1 MNLVFLRLGHNMFY
15 GHIPLSI
22 TNLTSLRFLDLAGN
36 NISGAIPGSLSKLT
50 AMTEKHP
57 KFLTDWFDFYSEPDM
72 DGLYL
77 FGGIFSV
84 MMKRQER
91 NYADRVNE
99 VVGIDLSLNHLTGGI
114 PDDITSL
121 NRLITLNLS
130 WNQLSGNILEN
141 IGVIK
146 SLESLD
152 LSWNNL
158 SGEIP
163 PSLADLTY
171 LSNLDLSHNNLT
183 GRIPQGRQLDTLY
196 TEDPSIYDGNNGLCG
211 PPLER
216 NCSSSKLPE
225 NGNQKIGKQHSDVR
239 FFYVGLGSG
248 FVAGLW
254 VVFCLVLFKRTWRIA
269 YFHLFDRVCDE
280 VYVFVILAWA
290 MLTRKATTDSY

>member
-1 MNLVFLRLGHNMFY
+1 MFY
-15 GHIPLSI
+15 GHIPVNI
-22 TNLTSLRFLDLAGN
+22 TNLTSLRYLDLSGN

-57 KFLTDWFDFYSEPDM
+57 KFLIDWFGFYSDTDM
-72 DGLYL
+72 DGLRP
-77 FGGIFSV
+77 FDGIFSV
-84 MMKRQER
+84 VMKRQER
-91 NYADRVNE
+91 NYGDRVYE

-121 NRLITLNLS
+121 NRLLTLNLS

-171 LSNLDLSHNNLT
+171 LGYLDLSHNNLT
-183 GRIPQGRQLDTLY
+183 GRVPQGRQLDTLY
-196 TEDPSIYDGNNGLCG
+196 TEDPSMYDGNSGLCG

-216 NCSSSKLPE
+216 NCSSSKMPE
-225 NGNQKIGKQHSDVR
+225 NGNQKIGKQQSDVR

-248 FVAGLW
+248 FTAGLW
-254 VVFCLVLFKRTWRIA
+254 VVFCVVLFKKTWRIA
-269 YFHLFDRVCDE
+269 YFQLFDRVYDE
-280 VYVFVILAWA
+280 VYVFVILIWGKIA
-290 MLTRKATTDSY
+290 RNATIDS